1 MGERSGD
8 NIVICMLDWKQ
19 AFDRISHPPDDAG
32 LGKVELTKK
41 IQKSYCKLLHGPF
54 PPSETRQFSVAC
66 QISRCRHTSGMPTLP
81 ISVFTRHDCS
91 VSRHWRRTLQGP
103 FRMRARPNQLKFSTQ
118 MLPVSRNTFGMNLLL
133 HAIEEESTYYGLK
146 LNRDKCHVLAMNGRN
161 CVRFKDGSRMKHVEE
176 TVYLAGI

>member
-81 ISVFTRHDCS
+81 ISAFTRHDCS
-91 VSRHWRRTLQGP
+91 VSRHALTNTPTSRATRSDRQGAAPHLTTERRRNPREFTARSKAWSKNIRRQLSMVATQTTTLMIPRGATAPPKYLLQHS
-103 FRMRARPNQLKFSTQ
+103 RAIRWDS
-118 MLPVSRNTFGMNLLL
+118 
-133 HAIEEESTYYGLK
+133 
-146 LNRDKCHVLAMNGRN
+146 
-161 CVRFKDGSRMKHVEE
+161 
-176 TVYLAGI
+176 GIA